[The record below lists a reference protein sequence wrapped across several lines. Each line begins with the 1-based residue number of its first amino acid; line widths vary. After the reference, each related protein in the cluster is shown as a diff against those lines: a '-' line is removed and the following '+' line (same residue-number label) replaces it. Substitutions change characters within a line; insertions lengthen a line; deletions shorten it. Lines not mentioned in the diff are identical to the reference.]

1 MVKVKSEKVKLIIF
15 GYLSYLGTTTTMKLN
30 AGYRH
35 YNTTPFG
42 ISAMGGYLK
51 KIIKYVKILNSIL
64 VNQIYKIIL
73 VSLFGLSEK

>member
-1 MVKVKSEKVKLIIF
+1 MGS
-15 GYLSYLGTTTTMKLN
+15 TTTMKLN

-73 VSLFGLSEK
+73 VSLFGLSEKWKVKSKKLNEYIYNTIN